1 MIKFSKKNLSI
12 ETERLILR
20 QPSKNDVA
28 DVIKNLNNLEVTK
41 WLSVVP
47 FPYTEK
53 DALWFINHA
62 REKVKIKPRKD
73 YGYWIEL
80 KGSREVIG
88 GIGLSD
94 IKEETGIGT
103 IGYWL
108 GTSHHRK
115 GYGSEA
121 LEAIIGLAFNNLKLR
136 RLEAGV
142 FVGNPSSGVLLEK
155 FGFKLEGM
163 KRQAMKCKAD
173 GIIKDEYIY
182 GLLREEYKPRE
193 KQR

>member
-1 MIKFSKKNLSI
+1 MIKFSQKNLRI

-20 QPSKNDVA
+20 QPAKQDVA
-28 DVIKNLNNLEVTK
+28 DVIKNLNNLDVSR

-53 DALWFINHA
+53 DALWYIDHTQ
-62 REKVKIKPRKD
+62 EKANVKPRKD

-80 KGSREVIG
+80 KESGEVIG

-108 GTSHHRK
+108 GIAHHRK

-121 LEAIIGLAFNNLKLR
+121 LEAVITLAFRKLRLR

-142 FVGNPSSGVLLEK
+142 FTGNPSSGVLLEK
-155 FGFKLEGM
+155 FCFKLEGM

-182 GLLREEYKPRE
+182 GLLNSEYKYGR
-193 KQR
+193 R